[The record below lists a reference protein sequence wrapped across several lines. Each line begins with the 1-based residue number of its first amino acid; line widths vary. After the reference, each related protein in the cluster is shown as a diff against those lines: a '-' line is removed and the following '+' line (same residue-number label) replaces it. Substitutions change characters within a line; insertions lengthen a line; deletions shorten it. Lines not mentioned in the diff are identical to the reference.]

1 METQEQILKNLMNEL
16 VGEEKTKE
24 VFQILIDKIKTNPK
38 GIKPKL
44 QNFKFYA
51 NLL

>member
-1 METQEQILKNLMNEL
+1 MEQAQILKNLMNEL

-24 VFQILIDKIKTNPK
+24 VLQLLIDRIKNNPQS
-38 GIKPKL
+38 IKPKL
-44 QNFKFYA
+44 MNFKFYA